1 MNKSID
7 LGLLVMRI
15 GVGGSVLAFRALGS
29 LFGGPELWAMNG
41 SFILD
46 TSLQVSPEIAGGVLA
61 GLECLGAFLLLTGA
75 AFRFGTAMLILTT
88 LPGIVHQVGTI
99 SGASYTGLGSSFVSL
114 ILLSVYIGFLITGPG
129 TMAMRLFSGSSGK
142 SKEEPLPSFD
152 DLG

>member
-15 GVGGSVLAFRALGS
+15 GVGGSVLAFRALAS

-46 TSLQVSPEIAGGVLA
+46 TSLQVSPEVVGGVLA
-61 GLECLGAFLLLTGA
+61 GLECLGAFFLLTGA
-75 AFRFGTAMLILTT
+75 AFRVGTVMLILTT
-88 LPGIVHQVGTI
+88 LPGIVHQVGSMTG
-99 SGASYTGLGSSFVSL
+99 STYTGLGSSFVSL
-114 ILLSVYIGFLITGPG
+114 ILLSVYIGLMITGPG
-129 TMAMRLFSGSSGK
+129 SMAMRIFSGRSGK
-142 SKEEPLPSFD
+142 PADEPLPSFE